1 MKNKETVKVTAKV
14 ERIRYPKPDAIDA
27 ADFNPQCFYILACD
41 IGVCK
46 GKLDHLPKAGET
58 LSLDGCWEISKFNG
72 QPEFVFFHAAVHVP
86 TDERSLLRYACEM
99 TPGFG
104 PAMEE
109 RIWAERGENWR
120 GVSLADDIR
129 GLTPDKLAAL
139 QKTIDFLNLNQER
152 AKTVSWL
159 VSIGLTLKMAEAA
172 FAKWGAST
180 VSRVEADPYILASLP
195 NYGFSD
201 ADSHIRRHFKIERN
215 DPRRIEAAIKYYL
228 NQLSAEDTAVSW
240 DDLFAKATAAIDSD
254 PQLISDTTRA
264 MFQSGRL
271 VAFPRTMRISSL
283 RDFTNEAAIYRFAI
297 SERAALAAIKARQP
311 KARDFDL
318 DETQMSA
325 VQFALDHRFSI
336 INGGAGCGKC
346 LGRGTPVIMY
356 DMTIKNV
363 EDIRVGNILLGPNG
377 EQKHVTSITSGR
389 EEMFRVTP
397 KRGGEAFTC
406 NRSHILSVL
415 HTRTRIRDYTDD
427 AKKCFNISVEDI
439 LTKLKPEHRDHLKCW
454 HADCI
459 DRPGHDVPVD
469 PYFLGVWLGDGVG
482 NKGMIRI
489 ANSDKEIIDWLSDY
503 AERCGLTSRIRP
515 GYFKHT
521 CPLVEIYSPLGRV
534 KGSNPIINAM
544 NGLDL
549 FGNKHIPHCFIDNNV
564 NTRLSLLAGLID
576 ADGFL
581 NDGTFDIVQKSERL
595 ANDIVFLARSL
606 GFSVSIK
613 PCRKK
618 CCNNGVWGD
627 YFRIIISGDID
638 RIPCIVKR
646 RKAQPRKQIKNPRI
660 HGITIKSIGDGE
672 YYGFTLAEDDGLFL
686 LGDFTVT
693 HNTTIIHAMC
703 DSLKGHGE
711 VRLCAFAGKAAA
723 RLREATMH
731 DASTIHRMLGWMG
744 DANCFALKTLAGST
758 VILDEASMVSS
769 DLLAE
774 IVKRN
779 PDRLVLVGDEAQ
791 LPPVGSGQPFHDLVK
806 LAPDCVRTLATC
818 YRSREAVLSSALAIR
833 AGQVPPAYA
842 ATAQEDY
849 KFTSKSNARDAHA
862 MVLGYVKDGDID
874 FSQDVILCCRNG
886 ETPDEPCSVRA
897 LNADIKAI
905 VNPSGAAGSIGAAGF
920 SPLRIDPGDRIICTV
935 NSSDLDVWNGTTGR
949 CRDFDTSRSMWVDL
963 DFPNSDGE
971 TSVLIPKD
979 KVKDWQ
985 LAYALT
991 VHKSQGSQYRRVVF
1005 LVTRRDIA
1013 TLLSRPMVYTAVTR
1027 AKRSCRVIGDAWAF
1041 SRAIAEV
1048 RPKHTAMQEID
1059 IEKEKTL

>member
-14 ERIRYPKPDAIDA
+14 ERIRYPKPDAIGA

-58 LSLDGCWEISKFNG
+58 LSLDGCWEVSKFNG

-215 DPRRIEAAIKYYL
+215 DPRRIDAAIRHYL

-240 DDLFAKATAAIDSD
+240 DDLFAKVTAAIDSD

-297 SERAALAAIKARQP
+297 SERAALAPVKARQP

-325 VQFALDHRFSI
+325 VQFALDRRFSI
-336 INGGAGCGKC
+336 INGSAGTGK
-346 LGRGTPVIMY
+346 
-356 DMTIKNV
+356 
-363 EDIRVGNILLGPNG
+363 
-377 EQKHVTSITSGR
+377 TS
-389 EEMFRVTP
+389 
-397 KRGGEAFTC
+397 
-406 NRSHILSVL
+406 L
-415 HTRTRIRDYTDD
+415 
-427 AKKCFNISVEDI
+427 
-439 LTKLKPEHRDHLKCW
+439 
-454 HADCI
+454 
-459 DRPGHDVPVD
+459 
-469 PYFLGVWLGDGVG
+469 
-482 NKGMIRI
+482 
-489 ANSDKEIIDWLSDY
+489 
-503 AERCGLTSRIRP
+503 
-515 GYFKHT
+515 
-521 CPLVEIYSPLGRV
+521 
-534 KGSNPIINAM
+534 
-544 NGLDL
+544 
-549 FGNKHIPHCFIDNNV
+549 
-564 NTRLSLLAGLID
+564 
-576 ADGFL
+576 
-581 NDGTFDIVQKSERL
+581 
-595 ANDIVFLARSL
+595 
-606 GFSVSIK
+606 
-613 PCRKK
+613 
-618 CCNNGVWGD
+618 
-627 YFRIIISGDID
+627 
-638 RIPCIVKR
+638 
-646 RKAQPRKQIKNPRI
+646 
-660 HGITIKSIGDGE
+660 
-672 YYGFTLAEDDGLFL
+672 
-686 LGDFTVT
+686 
-693 HNTTIIHAMC
+693 IHALC
-703 DSLKGHGE
+703 DSLKGRGE

-744 DANCFALKTLAGST
+744 DANRFALKTLAGST

-806 LAPDCVRTLATC
+806 LAPDCVRTLTTC

-905 VNPSGAAGSIGAAGF
+905 VNPSGAAGSIGAAGFSAGRPAHIGAAGF

>member
-14 ERIRYPKPDAIDA
+14 ERIRYPKQGSGAPESSSV
-27 ADFNPQCFYILACD
+27 PQFYILACD

-46 GKLDHLPKAGET
+46 GKLDHLPKTGET
-58 LSLDGCWEISKFNG
+58 LVLDGCWEISKFNG
-72 QPEFVFFHAAVHVP
+72 QPEFSFFHAAVHVP

-120 GVSLADDIR
+120 GLSLADDIR

-139 QKTIDFLNLNQER
+139 QKTIDFLNVNQER

-159 VSIGLTLKMAEAA
+159 VSIGLTLKMSEAA
-172 FAKWGAST
+172 FAKWGSST

-215 DPRRIEAAIKYYL
+215 DPRRIEAAIRYYL

-254 PQLISDTTRA
+254 PQLISDATRA

-283 RDFTNEAAIYRFAI
+283 CDFTNEAAIYNFALQGQG
-297 SERAALAAIKARQP
+297 SGAPEPPSRCKARQP
-311 KARDFDL
+311 KPRDFDL

-336 INGGAGCGKC
+336 INGGAGCGK
-346 LGRGTPVIMY
+346 
-356 DMTIKNV
+356 
-363 EDIRVGNILLGPNG
+363 
-377 EQKHVTSITSGR
+377 
-389 EEMFRVTP
+389 
-397 KRGGEAFTC
+397 
-406 NRSHILSVL
+406 
-415 HTRTRIRDYTDD
+415 
-427 AKKCFNISVEDI
+427 
-439 LTKLKPEHRDHLKCW
+439 
-454 HADCI
+454 
-459 DRPGHDVPVD
+459 
-469 PYFLGVWLGDGVG
+469 
-482 NKGMIRI
+482 
-489 ANSDKEIIDWLSDY
+489 
-503 AERCGLTSRIRP
+503 
-515 GYFKHT
+515 
-521 CPLVEIYSPLGRV
+521 
-534 KGSNPIINAM
+534 
-544 NGLDL
+544 
-549 FGNKHIPHCFIDNNV
+549 
-564 NTRLSLLAGLID
+564 
-576 ADGFL
+576 
-581 NDGTFDIVQKSERL
+581 
-595 ANDIVFLARSL
+595 
-606 GFSVSIK
+606 
-613 PCRKK
+613 
-618 CCNNGVWGD
+618 
-627 YFRIIISGDID
+627 
-638 RIPCIVKR
+638 
-646 RKAQPRKQIKNPRI
+646 
-660 HGITIKSIGDGE
+660 
-672 YYGFTLAEDDGLFL
+672 
-686 LGDFTVT
+686 
-693 HNTTIIHAMC
+693 TTIIHAMC

-711 VRLCAFAGKAAA
+711 VCLCAFAGKAAA

-744 DANCFALKTLAGST
+744 DANRFALKTLAGST

-774 IVKRN
+774 IVKRT

-806 LAPDCVRTLATC
+806 LVPDCVRTLTTC

-833 AGQVPPAYA
+833 AGQVPPPSIVTDQEAYR
-842 ATAQEDY
+842 
-849 KFTSKSNARDAHA
+849 FISKSNAREAHSL
-862 MVLGYVKDGDID
+862 VLHCVKSDEVD
-874 FSQDVILCCRNG
+874 FNTDVILCCRNG
-886 ETPDEPCSVRA
+886 ETPDEPCSIRA

-905 VNPSGAAGSIGAAGF
+905 VNPGTG
-920 SPLRIDPGDRIICTV
+920 RIDPGDRIICTV

-963 DFPNSDGE
+963 DFPNSDGK

-991 VHKSQGSQYRRVVF
+991 VHKSQGSQYRRVLFIVA
-1005 LVTRRDIA
+1005 RRDIA
-1013 TLLSRPMVYTAVTR
+1013 TLLSRPMIYTAVTR
-1027 AKRSCRVIGDAWAF
+1027 ARKDCCVIGDAWAF
-1041 SRAIAEV
+1041 SRAVAEV
-1048 RPKHTAMQEID
+1048 RPKHTAMQEIAL
-1059 IEKEKTL
+1059 EKGSVL

>member
-14 ERIRYPKPDAIDA
+14 ERIRYPKPDAIGA

-46 GKLDHLPKAGET
+46 GRLDHLPKTGET
-58 LSLDGCWEISKFNG
+58 LALDGCWEISKFNG
-72 QPEFVFFHAAVHVP
+72 QPEFSFFHAAVHVP

-120 GVSLADDIR
+120 GLSLADDIR

-228 NQLSAEDTAVSW
+228 NQLSAEDTVVSW
-240 DDLFAKATAAIDSD
+240 DDLFAKTTAAIDSD
-254 PQLISDTTRA
+254 PQLISDATRA

-297 SERAALAAIKARQP
+297 SERAALAPVKARQP

-336 INGGAGCGKC
+336 INGGAGCGK
-346 LGRGTPVIMY
+346 
-356 DMTIKNV
+356 
-363 EDIRVGNILLGPNG
+363 
-377 EQKHVTSITSGR
+377 
-389 EEMFRVTP
+389 
-397 KRGGEAFTC
+397 
-406 NRSHILSVL
+406 
-415 HTRTRIRDYTDD
+415 
-427 AKKCFNISVEDI
+427 
-439 LTKLKPEHRDHLKCW
+439 
-454 HADCI
+454 
-459 DRPGHDVPVD
+459 
-469 PYFLGVWLGDGVG
+469 
-482 NKGMIRI
+482 
-489 ANSDKEIIDWLSDY
+489 
-503 AERCGLTSRIRP
+503 
-515 GYFKHT
+515 
-521 CPLVEIYSPLGRV
+521 
-534 KGSNPIINAM
+534 
-544 NGLDL
+544 
-549 FGNKHIPHCFIDNNV
+549 
-564 NTRLSLLAGLID
+564 
-576 ADGFL
+576 
-581 NDGTFDIVQKSERL
+581 
-595 ANDIVFLARSL
+595 
-606 GFSVSIK
+606 
-613 PCRKK
+613 
-618 CCNNGVWGD
+618 
-627 YFRIIISGDID
+627 
-638 RIPCIVKR
+638 
-646 RKAQPRKQIKNPRI
+646 
-660 HGITIKSIGDGE
+660 
-672 YYGFTLAEDDGLFL
+672 
-686 LGDFTVT
+686 
-693 HNTTIIHAMC
+693 TTIIHAMC

-744 DANCFALKTLAGST
+744 DANRFALKTLAGST

-806 LAPDCVRTLATC
+806 LAPDCVRTLTVC

-833 AGQVPPAYA
+833 AGQVPPPIAVTEKEAYR
-842 ATAQEDY
+842 
-849 KFTSKSNARDAHA
+849 FISKSNARDAHSL
-862 MVLGYVKDGDID
+862 VLHCVKSDEVD
-874 FSQDVILCCRNG
+874 FDTDVILCCRNG

-897 LNADIKAI
+897 LNADIKQI
-905 VNPSGAAGSIGAAGF
+905 VNPSGGSGDRPRPF
-920 SPLRIDPGDRIICTV
+920 QIDPGDRIICTV

-991 VHKSQGSQYRRVVF
+991 VHKSQGSQYRKVFF

-1027 AKRSCRVIGDAWAF
+1027 AKKECCVIGDAWAF

-1048 RPKHTAMQEID
+1048 RPKHTAMQEIA
-1059 IEKEKTL
+1059 IEKENAL